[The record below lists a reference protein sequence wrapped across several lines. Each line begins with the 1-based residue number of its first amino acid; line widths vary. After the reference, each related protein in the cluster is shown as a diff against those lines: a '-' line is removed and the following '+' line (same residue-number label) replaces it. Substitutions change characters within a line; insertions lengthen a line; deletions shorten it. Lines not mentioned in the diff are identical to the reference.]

1 MKCEYLS
8 ASGASLYEQCPYRFY
23 NKYELGNRGSAAT
36 SQIGAGLLSH
46 KALELYYGT
55 KYNLNAEEAFTKAA
69 QEQECANQQAF
80 EEARQMFFAQTI
92 LEPRESVDV
101 IDSEMAF
108 KLFLESGASARGYI
122 DRVDLIDRR
131 TLRIVDYKSGMFIP
145 TMDEI
150 ESSHQTQLYSAYFFR
165 NPIFDKFD
173 TIIVNYKYIRANKQ
187 KTVFV
192 YRDNIEKYIQYF
204 DHLFHAILRNDSP
217 KPCLNSFCWNCECR
231 SQCSE
236 YSNFITIVAMMGSAV
251 GLLNPKITK
260 IDEVKDLSPQEVI
273 QIFDAM
279 SNVCTCL
286 DKEKKNLSSWVVGLI
301 GAHSD
306 GAIDTGD
313 GRIATLTS
321 RKNLRVNSKHA
332 GRELIK
338 KHNLIEEALAML
350 KATDIEKLVG
360 SSKAAMEDFEQIAVE
375 DDGNPYP
382 TIKKAKGKK

>member
-1 MKCEYLS
+1 
-8 ASGASLYEQCPYRFY
+8 
-23 NKYELGNRGSAAT
+23 
-36 SQIGAGLLSH
+36 
-46 KALELYYGT
+46 
-55 KYNLNAEEAFTKAA
+55 
-69 QEQECANQQAF
+69 
-80 EEARQMFFAQTI
+80 
-92 LEPRESVDV
+92 
-101 IDSEMAF
+101 
-108 KLFLESGASARGYI
+108 
-122 DRVDLIDRR
+122 
-131 TLRIVDYKSGMFIP
+131 
-145 TMDEI
+145 
-150 ESSHQTQLYSAYFFR
+150 
-165 NPIFDKFD
+165 
-173 TIIVNYKYIRANKQ
+173 
-187 KTVFV
+187 
-192 YRDNIEKYIQYF
+192 
-204 DHLFHAILRNDSP
+204 
-217 KPCLNSFCWNCECR
+217 
-231 SQCSE
+231 
-236 YSNFITIVAMMGSAV
+236 MMGSAV

-338 KHNLIEEALAML
+338 KHNLIEEALTML
-350 KATDIEKLVG
+350 RATDIEKLVG
-360 SSKAAMEDFEQIAVE
+360 SSKAAMTDFEQIAVE